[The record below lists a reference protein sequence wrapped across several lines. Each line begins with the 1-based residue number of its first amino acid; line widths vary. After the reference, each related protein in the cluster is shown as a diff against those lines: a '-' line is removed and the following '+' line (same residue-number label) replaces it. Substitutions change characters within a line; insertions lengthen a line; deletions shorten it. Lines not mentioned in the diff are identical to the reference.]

1 MRFLTHHTSGQSLT
15 LIALILPVLVA
26 LLFTCIEVSARYQQL
41 AQIQDA
47 LQQSSRSAVQ
57 TFAYSAFAQG
67 TERGRESHDITVT
80 GCAKAPKNSAQSI
93 ACQVFLTNLTNVDG
107 LKETPAQ
114 TAARVQWTILPDG
127 GTCSYPN
134 GKGSLTFAR
143 PAVCATLRPQML
155 GLLGWG
161 IWSPQIDAGDT
172 LDQINK

>member
-1 MRFLTHHTSGQSLT
+1 MRRYRHRTHGQSLI
-15 LIALILPVLVA
+15 LIALILPVLTA
-26 LLFTCIEVSARYQQL
+26 LLFTCIEVAARYQQL

-67 TERGRESHDITVT
+67 TERGREVHAVTVT
-80 GCAKAPKNSAQSI
+80 GCTNPPKNSAQSI
-93 ACQVFLTNLTNVDG
+93 ACRVFMTNLASVGG
-107 LKETPAQ
+107 LVETPTQ

-127 GTCSYPN
+127 GTCTYPN
-134 GKGSLTFAR
+134 GHGSLSFSR

-161 IWSPQIDAGDT
+161 VWIPQIDAADT
-172 LDQINK
+172 LDHLK

>member
-1 MRFLTHHTSGQSLT
+1 MRLLNHRTAGQSLT
-15 LIALILPVLVA
+15 LIALILPVLVG
-26 LLFTCIEVSARYQQL
+26 LLFTCVEVSTRYQQL

-67 TERGRESHDITVT
+67 TERGRETHDLTVT
-80 GCAKAPKNSAQSI
+80 GCTNPPKNSAQSI
-93 ACQVFLTNLTNVDG
+93 ACQVFLTNLSNVDG
-107 LKETPAQ
+107 LKETPTQ
-114 TAARVQWTILPDG
+114 TAARVTWTILPDG

-134 GKGSLTFAR
+134 GKGSISFAR

-161 IWSPQIDAGDT
+161 VWSPQIDAGDT
-172 LDQINK
+172 LDRINN